1 LELISAS
8 GGAWLGTNL
17 SCVVSIVATNTPPP
31 FLSAPLLN
39 RSGVFSAQVAAAPGL
54 IVSLQ
59 VSTNLME
66 WQTLQ
71 TFTNTA
77 NAYTVKDPTA
87 IQRPVSYYRL
97 VNP

>member
-1 LELISAS
+1 
-8 GGAWLGTNL
+8 
-17 SCVVSIVATNTPPP
+17 
-31 FLSAPLLN
+31 
-39 RSGVFSAQVAAAPGL
+39 
-54 IVSLQ
+54 
-59 VSTNLME
+59 ME